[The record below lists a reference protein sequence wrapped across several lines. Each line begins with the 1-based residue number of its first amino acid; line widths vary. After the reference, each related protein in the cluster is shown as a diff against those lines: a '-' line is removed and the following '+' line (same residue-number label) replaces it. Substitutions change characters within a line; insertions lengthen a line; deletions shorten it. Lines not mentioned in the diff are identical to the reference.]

1 MTKDE
6 AMKIPELCIEVTPLV
21 EDAFYA
27 FREIDDKEL
36 QERLDNLPDDYVS
49 GDAETDA
56 LMEKFYKDIESAEN
70 ARLRFM
76 QGSPEERFKA
86 MNAAYQMIENLE
98 KYGVPCAEWT
108 FT

>member
-6 AMKIPELCIEVTPLV
+6 ALKIPELCIEVTPLV

-36 QERLDNLPDDYVS
+36 QERLDKLPDDYVS

-56 LMEKFYKDIESAEN
+56 LMDKYYNDIEMSAK
-70 ARLRFM
+70 AM
-76 QGSPEERFKA
+76 ERFKQA
-86 MNAAYQMIENLE
+86 EQRERFDALVSALKMIENLE
-98 KYGVPCAEWT
+98 KYGVACADWI

>member
-6 AMKIPELCIEVTPLV
+6 ALKIPELCIEVTPLV

-36 QERLDNLPDDYVS
+36 QERLDRLPDDYVS
-49 GDAETDA
+49 GDAKTDA
-56 LMEKFYKDIESAEN
+56 LMEKFYSDIESAEN
-70 ARLRFM
+70 ARMRFM
-76 QGSPEERFKA
+76 QGSPAERLKA

-98 KYGVPCAEWT
+98 KYGVPCAEWI